1 MGLKM
6 LKMISIYIKK
16 HLKITNSELYYGW
29 GGAKFT
35 NFTKLNPI
43 PKQVAAFSEKNL
55 SRPIV

>member
-1 MGLKM
+1 M
-6 LKMISIYIKK
+6 
-16 HLKITNSELYYGW
+16 TNSELYYGW
-29 GGAKFT
+29 GGGAKFT